1 MKKLIK
7 EILKNNSG
15 ISVKSLV
22 ALWGIIVG
30 SLIVLLICIIIIYN
44 ITHSQTVDY
53 QGIAILLG
61 ATAALVVSSSTLKI
75 FGEKYETRY
84 QNHENFVNYETHE
97 TNEAHYNIDIN
108 SGV

>member
-84 QNHENFVNYETHE
+84 HNHENFVNYETHE
-97 TNEAHYNIDIN
+97 TNETRYNIDIN

>member
-84 QNHENFVNYETHE
+84 NNHNFVNYETHE
-97 TNEAHYNIDIN
+97 TNYNTDTYDGIN

>member
-84 QNHENFVNYETHE
+84 NNHNFVNYETHE

>member
-84 QNHENFVNYETHE
+84 NNHNFVNYETHE
-97 TNEAHYNIDIN
+97 TNETRYNIDIN

>member
-97 TNEAHYNIDIN
+97 TKYNTDTCGIN